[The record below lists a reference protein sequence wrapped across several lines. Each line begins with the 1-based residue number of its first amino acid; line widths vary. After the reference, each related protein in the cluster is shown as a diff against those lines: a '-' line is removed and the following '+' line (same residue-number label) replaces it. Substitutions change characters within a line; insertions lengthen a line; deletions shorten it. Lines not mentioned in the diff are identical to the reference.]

1 MKFNKF
7 ITILS
12 LLLLLIPSSC
22 ANNKGIGNEAT
33 KKVSDKE
40 LREKLFEL
48 EEVKYDF
55 FYSKISVDYKN
66 SNKEQSF
73 KMSVKMK
80 VDSAFSGTIS
90 YANFIVATYLMD
102 RDSLKTTDKQKKC
115 YYTEDLSYISALIGA
130 DLEYDFFQDLL
141 LGNPIN
147 LDEEVKYKQIKD
159 KDKQY
164 YILSSHSKHK
174 FQQIE
179 NDKINVDNEKND
191 AIFMQYYFKPQT
203 FELAKMQ
210 VEIPSDSVSIN
221 INYVETKM
229 INGHKVPELTTMTI
243 VHPNDSI
250 TVQLDYSKTKI
261 NQPKTIMFSVPDNY
275 EDCNK

>member
-164 YILSSHSKHK
+164 YILS
-174 FQQIE
+174 
-179 NDKINVDNEKND
+179 
-191 AIFMQYYFKPQT
+191 
-203 FELAKMQ
+203 
-210 VEIPSDSVSIN
+210 
-221 INYVETKM
+221 
-229 INGHKVPELTTMTI
+229 
-243 VHPNDSI
+243 
-250 TVQLDYSKTKI
+250 
-261 NQPKTIMFSVPDNY
+261 
-275 EDCNK
+275 